1 MDQYVQLAWYVFL
14 LIISSKDDFNVYVPR
29 EVAELS
35 AFLKAEITQI
45 MNKSNSIF

>member
-1 MDQYVQLAWYVFL
+1 MVCLFL

-35 AFLKAEITQI
+35 VFLKGEITKI
-45 MNKSNSIF
+45 MNKSNSIY